1 MCAARFVTTSAQPHM
16 IRSTAQ
22 QQLSHDDDIASS
34 SGPPEPAGRGDS
46 PSTGTATKRRSRV
59 ARDSEPVAFGG
70 TTGMREKENACEGAY
85 APVLT
90 TCGFGAHLSALPDE
104 LLVHVLA
111 SLSGLRLRAVLT
123 SWVYEPT
130 SPGAHPSGHCDLFG
144 RTIGHALA
152 AAGACCKAFVFH
164 VHEAATII
172 ADRHRW
178 RLPLVGSAPKHLSK
192 LEQDTKRV
200 QFYIRDGSVWR
211 WMRGSTHCFQ
221 FVELWIREVSP
232 GFIGPLLIDPQVRRH
247 CTLEL
252 CEFLIRFGVCF
263 PPGHRMAEFKM
274 SLIFRCL
281 FLLMA
286 QPGTQLNSSWLAAR
300 VLPLVKEHW
309 MDKTSTRTTPWLHLL
324 LYYIDPHVL
333 RSHGEIFEWLKMS
346 LQKLKALVFIEP
358 DWVYTNESRWAA
370 GLRAWNARYTA
381 QGLDL
386 EDCNIARGAKLKAI
400 VGYGQAG
407 GCFARLPP
415 LSEQDPPAEFW
426 WHRAGGDYFHA
437 IYHDAPRH

>member
-1 MCAARFVTTSAQPHM
+1 MPWQAPGARVVAVGGPPGDRVGGSVSVGSLVPLNFSLCAARSLVCVTTSAQPHM
-16 IRSTAQ
+16 LRSTAR
-22 QQLSHDDDIASS
+22 QQLSYDAGTASS

-70 TTGMREKENACEGAY
+70 TTGMREKENACEGAD

-90 TCGFGAHLSALPDE
+90 TCGFGADLSALPDE

-123 SWVYEPT
+123 SWVNDPT

-200 QFYIRDGSVWR
+200 QFPIRDGSVWR
-211 WMRGSTHCFQ
+211 WMGTQLGEFLH
-221 FVELWIREVSP
+221 LWTTEVSP
-232 GFIGPLLIDPQVRRH
+232 GFIGPSSS
-247 CTLEL
+247 TLKFAGTATWSSASSSYDL
-252 CEFLIRFGVCF
+252 VCALT
-263 PPGHRMAEFKM
+263 PITPITILGWPGY
-274 SLIFRCL
+274 SG
-281 FLLMA
+281 
-286 QPGTQLNSSWLAAR
+286 PSS
-300 VLPLVKEHW
+300 
-309 MDKTSTRTTPWLHLL
+309 
-324 LYYIDPHVL
+324 Y
-333 RSHGEIFEWLKMS
+333 
-346 LQKLKALVFIEP
+346 
-358 DWVYTNESRWAA
+358 
-370 GLRAWNARYTA
+370 
-381 QGLDL
+381 
-386 EDCNIARGAKLKAI
+386 
-400 VGYGQAG
+400 
-407 GCFARLPP
+407 
-415 LSEQDPPAEFW
+415 
-426 WHRAGGDYFHA
+426 
-437 IYHDAPRH
+437 

>member
-1 MCAARFVTTSAQPHM
+1 M

-22 QQLSHDDDIASS
+22 QELSHDDDIASS

-70 TTGMREKENACEGAY
+70 TTGMREKENACEGAD

-90 TCGFGAHLSALPDE
+90 TCGFGADLSALPDE

-123 SWVYEPT
+123 SWVNDPT
-130 SPGAHPSGHCDLFG
+130 APGAHPSGHCDLFG

-152 AAGACCKAFVFH
+152 AAGACCKAFAFH
-164 VHEAATII
+164 VREAATII

-200 QFYIRDGSVWR
+200 QFPIRDGSVCMR
-211 WMRGSTHCFQ
+211 WMGKQLGEFLH
-221 FVELWIREVSP
+221 LWTTEVSP

-247 CTLEL
+247 CNLEFG
-252 CEFLIRFGVCF
+252 EFLIRFSMRF
-263 PPGHRMAEFKM
+263 DPDHPNHDFRMAWVFQA
-274 SLIFRCL
+274 L

-309 MDKTSTRTTPWLHLL
+309 MDKTRTQKTTWLHLL

-346 LQKLKALVFIEP
+346 LQKMRARVFTGPALNGANG
-358 DWVYTNESRWAA
+358 WVYTNESRWAA

-386 EDCNIARGAKLKAI
+386 EDCNIARDAKLKAI

-407 GCFARLPP
+407 GCFARLPGPP

-426 WHRAGGDYFHA
+426 WRRAGCDYFHA
-437 IYHDAPRH
+437 IYHNAPRH

>member
-1 MCAARFVTTSAQPHM
+1 M

-22 QQLSHDDDIASS
+22 QELSHDDDIASS

-70 TTGMREKENACEGAY
+70 TTGMREKENACEGAD

-123 SWVYEPT
+123 SWVHNPT
-130 SPGAHPSGHCDLFG
+130 SPGAQISGHCDLFG
-144 RTIGHALA
+144 LTIGHALA
-152 AAGACCKAFVFH
+152 AAGACCKAFAFH
-164 VHEAATII
+164 VQEAATII

-200 QFYIRDGSVWR
+200 QFYIRDKSVWR
-211 WMRGSTHCFQ
+211 WKRAPIQ
-221 FVELWIREVSP
+221 FIDLWTTEVSP

-247 CTLEL
+247 CNLEFG
-252 CEFLIRFGVCF
+252 EFLIRFSMRF
-263 PPGHRMAEFKM
+263 DPDHPDHDFRMAWV
-274 SLIFRCL
+274 FRAL

-300 VLPLVKEHW
+300 VLPLVKEH
-309 MDKTSTRTTPWLHLL
+309 MDNTWTLKKPKLLKL

-333 RSHGEIFEWLKMS
+333 RSHREIFEWLKMS
-346 LQKLKALVFIEP
+346 LQKMKARVFTEP
-358 DWVYTNESRWAA
+358 RGSEFVYTNESRWAA
-370 GLRAWNARYTA
+370 GLRAWNERCEA
-381 QGLDL
+381 QGLKL
-386 EDCNIARGAKLKAI
+386 EDCNIARDAKLKAM

-407 GCFARLPP
+407 GCFARLP
-415 LSEQDPPAEFW
+415 LSEQDPPAESW
-426 WHRAGGDYFHA
+426 WTRGGCDYFHA
-437 IYHDAPRH
+437 IYHDPPRH

>member
-1 MCAARFVTTSAQPHM
+1 M

-22 QQLSHDDDIASS
+22 QELSHDDDIASS

-70 TTGMREKENACEGAY
+70 TTGMREKENACEGAD

-90 TCGFGAHLSALPDE
+90 TCGFGADLSALPDE

-123 SWVYEPT
+123 SWVNDPT
-130 SPGAHPSGHCDLFG
+130 APGAHPSGHCDLFG

-200 QFYIRDGSVWR
+200 QFHIRDGSVWR
-211 WMRGSTHCFQ
+211 WMGTQ
-221 FVELWIREVSP
+221 FGHFLHLWTTEVSP
-232 GFIGPLLIDPQVRRH
+232 GFIGP
-247 CTLEL
+247 
-252 CEFLIRFGVCF
+252 
-263 PPGHRMAEFKM
+263 
-274 SLIFRCL
+274 
-281 FLLMA
+281 
-286 QPGTQLNSSWLAAR
+286 
-300 VLPLVKEHW
+300 
-309 MDKTSTRTTPWLHLL
+309 
-324 LYYIDPHVL
+324 
-333 RSHGEIFEWLKMS
+333 
-346 LQKLKALVFIEP
+346 
-358 DWVYTNESRWAA
+358 
-370 GLRAWNARYTA
+370 
-381 QGLDL
+381 
-386 EDCNIARGAKLKAI
+386 
-400 VGYGQAG
+400 
-407 GCFARLPP
+407 
-415 LSEQDPPAEFW
+415 
-426 WHRAGGDYFHA
+426 
-437 IYHDAPRH
+437 